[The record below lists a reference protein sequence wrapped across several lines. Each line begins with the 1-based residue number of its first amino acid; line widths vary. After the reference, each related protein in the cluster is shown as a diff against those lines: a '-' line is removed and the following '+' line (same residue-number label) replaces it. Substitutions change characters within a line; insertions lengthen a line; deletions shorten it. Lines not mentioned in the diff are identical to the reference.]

1 MLLPVHDSV
10 LFEKRESCVEE
21 ARQAVIAA
29 MESVPEGFGV
39 PLEVKLKAGKT
50 WADCKPVG
58 PAACQR
64 EMAAVV

>member
-10 LFEKRESCVEE
+10 LFEAREGCVED
-21 ARQAVIAA
+21 ACHAVIDT

>member
-10 LFEKRESCVEE
+10 LFEARECCVEE
-21 ARQAVIAA
+21 SLHAAIDA
-29 MESVPEGFGV
+29 MESIPEGFGV
-39 PLEVKLKAGKT
+39 PLEVKLKAGRT